1 MLHLL
6 IIQIKAFSVN
16 KAEIR
21 KYLITTNVIYSLAY
35 LVFTMKSKNG
45 CAY

>member
-6 IIQIKAFSVN
+6 IIQVKFSSAN

-21 KYLITTNVIYSLAY
+21 EGLIHTNVIYSLAY
-35 LVFTMKSKNG
+35 KLITHEI
-45 CAY
+45 

>member
-6 IIQIKAFSVN
+6 IIQVKVSSVN

-21 KYLITTNVIYSLAY
+21 KYLIHTNVISLWV
-35 LVFTMKSKNG
+35 LIDHI
-45 CAY
+45 